1 MNYMIEWL
9 KHWVITICTA
19 ALFITAIEIIL
30 PDNKLKKYSK
40 FVLGL
45 ILMAVIIGPVIK
57 LFNNYD
63 DINKY
68 ILSAQNIFQKD
79 TYGQELK
86 SSDDKNVN
94 SVVNEFKKNLED
106 DCTKMLRTKYPDNDY
121 NVTAEVEYSEDKKTV
136 LIKKLNIG
144 VKNKG
149 VKKVEKIE
157 IGNIEKSKDND
168 IDEKTK
174 NEVANYISDEMG
186 IPYSN
191 IKIYKL

>member
-1 MNYMIEWL
+1 MIEWL

-136 LIKKLNIG
+136 LIRKLNIG

>member
-1 MNYMIEWL
+1 MIEWL

>member
-136 LIKKLNIG
+136 LIRKLNIG

>member
-1 MNYMIEWL
+1 MIEWL

-174 NEVANYISDEMG
+174 NEVAKYISDEMG